1 MFIDKNGYTKMS
13 MERDGSCKEIDSL
26 SPKFDLNIMKTGS
39 QKSSSKEGVWGRGCD
54 LILRW
59 RKMSSENSPSENSP
73 SGGVWGRGYETR
85 MPTLDHD
92 HSFDSILYLLSL

>member
-54 LILRW
+54 LILGW
-59 RKMSSENSPSENSP
+59 RKMSSENSPSENSLRE
-73 SGGVWGRGYETR
+73 GIWDKDAYTR
-85 MPTLDHD
+85 
-92 HSFDSILYLLSL
+92 SRSLLW

>member
-59 RKMSSENSPSENSP
+59 RKMSSENSPSENSLRE
-73 SGGVWGRGYETR
+73 GIWDKDAYTR
-85 MPTLDHD
+85 
-92 HSFDSILYLLSL
+92 SRSLLW